1 MSLTP
6 EQRRLRA
13 KVAALTMH
21 ALGRTNTGPARAAWE
36 RRFEAQVDPEGVLSP
51 EERARRVRLA
61 QRAYMAKLRLRQ
73 MGGER

>member
-36 RRFEAQVDPEGVLSP
+36 RKFEAEVDPGGTLSP
-51 EERARRVRLA
+51 EERARRARLA
-61 QRAYMAKLRLRQ
+61 MRAYMARIRLKGA
-73 MGGER
+73 GGAR